1 MITIWK
7 DKNNV
12 LDEGQSLGTRRRRFW
27 KKNNKTP
34 SNRLRS
40 LRESFGA
47 LVTAGILKSVTI
59 MGA

>member
-1 MITIWK
+1 MWK
-7 DKNNV
+7 EKNNV
-12 LDEGQSLGTRRRRFW
+12 LDGGQGLGTRRRRFW

-34 SNRLRS
+34 SDRLRS
-40 LRESFGA
+40 LRERFGA